1 MKTKQ
6 IILGSLLFIITF
18 AKIGFATSEHE
29 TDTKEMKFG
38 REVDNVMCSSRTLV
52 FHEALNRKINEIG
65 DKIVKA
71 SDRPDMKCTFRVIN
85 DTTINAYST
94 SGGFVYINTGL
105 LDILESEDELA
116 SIIAHEVAH
125 VNGNHAIKF
134 LNKERSS
141 EIIGNITARFI
152 SETIG
157 MLLGSVAQQS
167 SSPVVQGAIG
177 GVLLS
182 GIDTQLWGPAVDAM
196 VVSMITGYGK
206 KNEFEADTL
215 SVKYA
220 KKAGYDPSTL
230 IGFFKKCILIRN
242 RLCVSEKNYIS
253 KLINAEPGLEER
265 MKNIEELIT
274 KPKQK

>member
-1 MKTKQ
+1 MKIKQ
-6 IILGSLLFIITF
+6 IILSSLLFIITF
-18 AKIGFATSEHE
+18 TKVGFAKSEHE

-52 FHEALNRKINEIG
+52 FHEALNNKINEIG

-94 SGGFVYINTGL
+94 SGGFIYINTGL

-141 EIIGNITARFI
+141 MIIGNITGWVLSTAL
-152 SETIG
+152 G
-157 MLLGSVAQQS
+157 MLLGNVVQNSD
-167 SSPVVQGAIG
+167 SPVVQGAVA
-177 GVLLS
+177 GVAIS
-182 GIDTQLWGPAVDAM
+182 GIEAQLIEPIVGAM

-206 KNEFEADTL
+206 QNEFEADAL
-215 SVKYA
+215 AVRYA
-220 KKAGYDPSTL
+220 KRAGYDPGASV
-230 IGFFKKCILIRN
+230 GFFQKCILIRN
-242 RLCVSEKNYIS
+242 RLCVTEKNYVS

-265 MKNIEELIT
+265 MKNIEGLIT
-274 KPKQK
+274 RPKQ